1 MEFESSE
8 KKAAPSPLVCVVH
21 DRDGRI
27 VHGHVFIG
35 DGTGMF
41 GPAGREARERETLE
55 GARRN
60 HGEQVVSRLQVF
72 HAPPSFRFVPNAV
85 YRVDTKASRL
95 VELAAPMP
103 GPAAGKTRVTRKK
116 TAAARAKTAKRA
128 RG

>member
-8 KKAAPSPLVCVVH
+8 KKKAPLPLVCVVH

-41 GPAGREARERETLE
+41 GPDGREERERETLE

-60 HGEQVVSRLQVF
+60 HGDSASRLRVL
-72 HAPPSFRFVPNAV
+72 HAPATFRFLPNVA
-85 YRVDTKASRL
+85 YRVDTKAGRL
-95 VELAAPMP
+95 VELPATPRPKP
-103 GPAAGKTRVTRKK
+103 GLAKKPAIRKRKT
-116 TAAARAKTAKRA
+116 
-128 RG
+128 